1 MAKNQKPG
9 NPDDKYSMSP
19 HARALL
25 EKDPE
30 GDSADFIPRKEINW
44 DKVETAMAFGGSLM
58 ECAAEGGVHYNTL
71 ERRVL
76 ERYGENFRVVRDA
89 MLTNRKM
96 MARKQLFNLVAKG
109 NVRATLFA
117 NRALNKLNDRL
128 REDEDDD
135 RDEAPSFRLSYSLDD
150 KPPVDAD
157 FTEIEEKP

>member
-1 MAKNQKPG
+1 MAKSPKSG
-9 NPDDKYSMSP
+9 NPDEKYSMSP

-30 GDSADFIPRKEINW
+30 EGQEDFIPRKEINW

-89 MLTNRKM
+89 MLTARKL

-117 NRALNKLNDRL
+117 NRALNKMNDRL

-135 RDEAPSFRLSYSLDD
+135 RDEAPSFRLSYNLDE
-150 KPPVDAD
+150 KPPVDAEFSEVED
-157 FTEIEEKP
+157 KS